1 VIVLFWDIDG
11 TLLSTGRAGIF
22 AWEDAC
28 HEITGRPA
36 DFQILK
42 TDGLT
47 DHQVA
52 RRIIETV
59 GADAGNSEL
68 IDRLVHRYEACLP
81 GSLPKRQGQVHP
93 GAREALEHFRLS
105 RPDVHSMLLTGNTAA
120 GARAK
125 LTYYGLQQYFEGGAF
140 SEDMGP
146 RGAIACRA
154 LEAVRGR
161 FPEGTISTD
170 CVFVIG
176 DTPHD
181 IDCARAI
188 GVRTLAVATG
198 TYSVADLSAHGAW
211 RVFDRL
217 PPPDRLEMLID
228 ERTVEFPIS

>member
-1 VIVLFWDIDG
+1 MIALFWDIDG
-11 TLLSTGRAGIF
+11 TLLTTGRAGIF

-28 HEITGRPA
+28 REVTGRPT
-36 DFQILK
+36 DFQTLN
-42 TDGLT
+42 TAGLT

-52 RRIIETV
+52 RRIVETV
-59 GADAGNSEL
+59 GADAGDSVFV
-68 IDRLVHRYEACLP
+68 DRLIRRYEACLP
-81 GSLPKRQGQVHP
+81 GSLPKRQGHVHP
-93 GAREALEHFRLS
+93 GAREALEYFRS
-105 RPDVHSMLLTGNTAA
+105 TRPDVHSMLLTGNTAA

-146 RGAIACRA
+146 RAAIASRA
-154 LEAVRGR
+154 LEAVRRR
-161 FPEGTISTD
+161 FPEGAISTD
-170 CVFVIG
+170 CMFVIG

-217 PPPDRLEMLID
+217 PPPDRLELLID
-228 ERTVEFPIS
+228 GRTVEPSIR